1 MKLNLLRTLV
11 AFLGVAFLG
20 VASAQNLNAGDT
32 AWMLTASAL
41 VLLMTPGLAFFY
53 GGLAR
58 GKAVLNTMLMSFIA
72 MGIVGVLWV
81 LVSYSLAFGEG
92 DHRFSAYVGGLSA
105 VGLSGLTGEVSGTIP
120 TLVFVMFQAMFAIIT
135 PALISGAIVDRMKF
149 SSYVLF
155 ITLWSVL
162 IYAPLAHWVWSADGW
177 LFNLGALDFAGGT
190 VVHMSAGFSALVAA
204 WVLGPRLASSRRN
217 ALPHNIP
224 FVLLGAGLLWFGWFG
239 FNAGSAL
246 AANQTA
252 ALAFLTTNTAAAAAM
267 IVWVLCEV
275 MRGNKATAVGAATG
289 AVVGLATISPAAA
302 FVSPL
307 AAIAV
312 GAIGALCAFGVVQ
325 LKSRIGIDDALDVF
339 ACHGVGGTVGAI
351 LTGVFAFTTGSGV
364 ATGQQVGIQLISVG
378 ATLAFASIGTVVLL
392 KLIDATLGLR
402 ISARDETVGIDLA
415 SHQEE
420 GYSDG
425 GAAISSPVIMPA
437 GD

>member
-1 MKLNLLRTLV
+1 MKLKVLLTTLV
-11 AFLGVAFLG
+11 ALLGVAF
-20 VASAQNLNAGDT
+20 AQEINAGDT
-32 AWMLTASAL
+32 AWLLTSSAL

-58 GKAVLNTMLMSFIA
+58 GKSVLNTMLMSFVA
-72 MGIVGVLWV
+72 MGIVGILWIV
-81 LVSYSLAFGEG
+81 VSYSIAFG
-92 DHRFSAYVGGLSA
+92 DGGNAFFGSLSA
-105 VGLSGLTGEVSGTIP
+105 VGLSGITPDSVSGTIP
-120 TLVFVMFQAMFAIIT
+120 TLMFVIFQAMFAIIT
-135 PALISGAIVDRMKF
+135 PALISGAVVDRMKF
-149 SSYVLF
+149 SAYVTF
-155 ITLWSVL
+155 IVLWSVL

-204 WVLGPRLASSRRN
+204 WLLGPRLASTKRT

-246 AANQTA
+246 AANGTA
-252 ALAFLTTNTAAAAAM
+252 ALAFVTTNTAAAAAM
-267 IVWVLCEV
+267 IAWLVCE
-275 MRGNKATAVGAATG
+275 MIRGHKPSAVGAATG
-289 AVVGLATISPAAA
+289 AVVGLVTITPAAA

-307 AAIAV
+307 ASIAV
-312 GAIGALCAFGVVQ
+312 GAIGAVVAFGVVQ
-325 LKSRIGIDDALDVF
+325 LKNRIGIDDALDVF

-364 ATGQQVGIQLISVG
+364 ATGQQVIIQLISVG

-392 KLIDATLGLR
+392 KLIDATIGLR
-402 ISARDETVGIDLA
+402 ISAHDETVGIDLA

-425 GAAISSPVIMPA
+425 ETTISAPIIMPA